1 MNDDVNDG
9 VNGCESPISWGVAAA
24 RRGMKGKI
32 HDQGAGP
39 SQAGRGEALPH
50 AAVCLRQGVCL
61 DADGR
66 EQGAAGLTG

>member
-1 MNDDVNDG
+1 MNDYVNDG

-39 SQAGRGEALPH
+39 SEAEGREALPH
-50 AAVCLRQGVCL
+50 AAVCLGQGVCF
-61 DADGR
+61 DPDGR